1 MDADVEG
8 VVVFVKEAD
17 DLLGV
22 AVGGD
27 FLQSAE
33 AAHAVVDMGDIVAW
47 LKLEEFLEG
56 EGLMGVAHVAD
67 GVFVVALEDFVVGEA
82 EEVLGVVDKAVVGLA
97 LEELDMVDD
106 VVDVDAAA
114 IVEGDGVVGGVG
126 AGKDFL
132 KASLLLLVG
141 DGDDGAVAAV
151 AVLGEG
157 VDKEVEL
164 LVERRLGLREGLDGG
179 GVGEVVAVALLDDA
193 ATEERLE
200 ELVAG
205 AVVLA
210 VLSGIGEEGLDGFGD
225 EHEPLYPYEV
235 VAAEIVDKGHLLLD
249 GDGVGLA
256 GGHIGQDA
264 DLVVLLDGELRDGV
278 EGAEGLDGGVEEF
291 DTVRVLVGK
300 GEDVISVGA
309 FGQAEGV
316 AGKCTRRD
324 HLLVE
329 CLGIGDDGHGA
340 AAVELLDHLA
350 ALKDVGVVGGEEVAA
365 VVVDLGRL
373 VRGTG
378 LWALATGFA
387 VGGGE
392 EQCPFLV
399 EIGIGLL
406 KQHFDVVEHVVCFL
420 LVACDY
426 QLVAV
431 GVEQGDGGGHYGRER
446 PRHTMDVDAVFA
458 GMNKAVDFFN
468 NLRISVYVG

>member
-1 MDADVEG
+1 MEAVDADVEG

-17 DLLGV
+17 DLLCV

-33 AAHAVVDMGDIVAW
+33 SAHAVVDMSDIVAW
-47 LKLEEFLEG
+47 LELEEFLEG
-56 EGLMGVAHVAD
+56 EGLVGVAHVAD
-67 GVFVVALEDFVVGEA
+67 SVFVVALEDFVVGEA

-132 KASLLLLVG
+132 EASLLLLVG

-164 LVERRLGLREGLDGG
+164 LVERRLGLREGLDGS

-225 EHEPLYPYEV
+225 EHKPLHPYEV
-235 VAAEIVDKGHLLLD
+235 VAAEIMDKRHLLLD

-291 DTVRVLVGK
+291 DAVRVLVGK
-300 GEDVISVGA
+300 GEDVDDAAAHGVLSGLHHKVDAVEFVFLHDVDNEVDISVGA

-350 ALKDVGVVGGEEVAA
+350 ALKDVGVVGGKEVAA

-399 EIGIGLL
+399 EIGIGL
-406 KQHFDVVEHVVCFL
+406 F
-420 LVACDY
+420 
-426 QLVAV
+426 
-431 GVEQGDGGGHYGRER
+431 
-446 PRHTMDVDAVFA
+446 
-458 GMNKAVDFFN
+458 
-468 NLRISVYVG
+468 